1 MSKGTTQIGYI
12 NRNRQKVVEKT
23 DLDGTDNNQKIYELE
38 CLECGH
44 RYGAN
49 GSDIFQR
56 RCPVHDGGKPGLEI

>member
-1 MSKGTTQIGYI
+1 MSRGTTKIGFI
-12 NRNRQKVVEKT
+12 NRNLQRVIRKT
-23 DLDGTDNNQKIYELE
+23 DLGGTDHNQKVYELE

-56 RCPVHDGGKPGLEI
+56 RCPEHDSGKPGFEI

>member
-1 MSKGTTQIGYI
+1 MSKGTTEIGFI
-12 NRNRQKVVEKT
+12 NRNRQKVVRKT
-23 DLDGTDNNQKIYELE
+23 GLDGTDHNQRVYELE

-56 RCPVHDGGKPGLEI
+56 RCPKHDSGRPGLEA